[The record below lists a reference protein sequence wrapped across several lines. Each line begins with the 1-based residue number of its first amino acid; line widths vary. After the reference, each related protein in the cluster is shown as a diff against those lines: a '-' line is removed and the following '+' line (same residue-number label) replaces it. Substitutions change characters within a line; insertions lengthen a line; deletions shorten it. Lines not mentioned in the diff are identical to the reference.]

1 MNEIAVIVEGQTEQ
15 AFVRQL
21 LQPHLAQWNMHIW
34 ATLPGRI
41 FKRGGVR
48 PWAAIQ
54 GDILRS
60 LRERKDRICSTMFD
74 FYAMPCDWPGRAEA
88 ARHPWPERGE
98 IVECA
103 MHGNIVKAIGSDFDP
118 RRFIPYVQIH
128 EFEALFFTDIN
139 ILAATV
145 CANSPTQAEETKKQ
159 LEMVLKKYQNPEAI
173 NDGSETAPS
182 KQIIKRVLGYHKTLH
197 GPIIADQIG
206 LVRLRRSCA
215 NFSQWVGRLEMV
227 AQQQSWLT

>member
-118 RRFIPYVQIH
+118 AASFPTSRFTNLRHFSLQISIFWRRPYAPTARLKLKRQR
-128 EFEALFFTDIN
+128 
-139 ILAATV
+139 
-145 CANSPTQAEETKKQ
+145 NS
-159 LEMVLKKYQNPEAI
+159 LKW
-173 NDGSETAPS
+173 
-182 KQIIKRVLGYHKTLH
+182 
-197 GPIIADQIG
+197 
-206 LVRLRRSCA
+206 
-215 NFSQWVGRLEMV
+215 F
-227 AQQQSWLT
+227 